1 MKKVI
6 VSLYISLDGV
16 IEEPSWTAPYFNHQV
31 GKFQND
37 LLFASEALL
46 LGRRT
51 YQGMAAAWPAM
62 KDEDGFADRINSLPK
77 YVPTT
82 TLEDVEWNAN
92 FIKGNVIEEITKLKQ
107 ESGQDILI
115 YGSGELIR
123 SLMQHDLIDEFHF
136 IINPVVVGKGERLF
150 KEDINQKAFKLVSTQ
165 TTDTGVAILSY
176 NLEKQ
181 Y

>member
-1 MKKVI
+1 MKKII

-16 IEEPSWTAPYFNHQV
+16 TEEPAWTAPYFNDQV
-31 GKFQND
+31 GEFQND

-46 LGRRT
+46 LGRKT

-62 KDEDGFADRINSLPK
+62 KDEDGFADRMNSLPK
-77 YVPTT
+77 YVPTE
-82 TLEDVEWNAN
+82 TLDNAEWNAN
-92 FIKGNVIEEITKLKQ
+92 FIKGNVIEEIAKLKQ
-107 ESGQDILI
+107 EPGLNILI

-123 SLMQHDLIDEFHF
+123 SLMKHDLIDEFHF

-150 KEDINQKAFKLVSTQ
+150 KDDIDQKAFKLVNTR

-176 NLEKQ
+176 ILDKKN
-181 Y
+181 